1 LQAELTIRQGREV
14 GRRYVLRMGQRFVLG
29 RGRDVTVRVQ
39 DEKVSR
45 RHVALELRPE
55 GLQITDLGSRNGSFL
70 DGEQLEGNRP
80 IMARPEDVLQIGDHV
95 FYVVIMGLDERTRR
109 ERARTR
115 RLDEPLLP
123 PEEFEI
129 LGEIGRGATGRVYA
143 AHQKLLGRNVA
154 VKVLRTEID
163 VDAETRA
170 RFLRE
175 GRVCV
180 KIDSPYVVDVFDVR
194 LADGRFYLIMELVN
208 GLSVKDKLF
217 GGALGIP
224 ESLLIGEQVALGLA
238 AAHSS
243 GIVHRDIKP
252 ANILLTPEGNAK
264 LSDFGIAKEL
274 SSVES
279 LTATGEG
286 LGTLAYVSPEQATEA
301 KTVDARTDLY
311 SLGATIYHTLAGR
324 PPFIPQSAKVLLAI
338 LDEPAPSLLGYRADC
353 PAEIAEYLHKL
364 LEKDPAL
371 RPPDAASVASRIRRL
386 REKHYP
392 RFVPGRPP
400 GWSLEESSDG
410 MALPRPG
417 DPLGA

>member
-1 LQAELTIRQGREV
+1 VQVELTVRAGREV
-14 GRRYVLRMGQRFVLG
+14 GRRYVVRMGQRFVLG
-29 RGRDVTVRVQ
+29 RGRDVSIRVQ

-55 GLQITDLGSRNGSFL
+55 GLYVSDLGSRNGSFL
-70 DGEQLEGNRP
+70 DGAKLEPNTP
-80 IMARPEDVLQIGDHV
+80 TAVRPEDVLQIGDHV
-95 FYVVIMGLDERTRR
+95 FYVVTLGLDERTKR

-123 PEEFEI
+123 REEFDI

-154 VKVLRTEID
+154 IKVLRTEID
-163 VDAETRA
+163 VDEETRQ

-180 KIDSPYVVDVFDVR
+180 RIDSPYVVDVFDVR
-194 LADGRFYLIMELVN
+194 LSDGRFYLIMELVN
-208 GLSVKDKLF
+208 GLSAKDKLY
-217 GGALGIP
+217 GGPLSIP
-224 ESLLIGEQVALGLA
+224 EALLIGEQVALGLS
-238 AAHSS
+238 AAHAA

-252 ANILLTPEGNAK
+252 ANILITPEGRAK

-274 SSVES
+274 NSMES

-301 KTVDARTDLY
+301 KTVDTRTDVY
-311 SLGATIYHTLAGR
+311 SLGATVYHLIAGR

-338 LDEPAPSLLGYRADC
+338 LDQPAPSLAAAAPHCPPEVADY
-353 PAEIAEYLHKL
+353 IHQM
-364 LEKDPAL
+364 LEKDPAG
-371 RPPDAASVASRIRRL
+371 RPSDAASVATRLRRL
-386 REKHYP
+386 REKHFP
-392 RFVPGRPP
+392 EFSPNKPP
-400 GWSLEESSDG
+400 GWSLEESSEMTTPGALDG
-410 MALPRPG
+410 V
-417 DPLGA
+417 